1 MAGNLFNL
9 YITSRGG
16 SLSLLRVATSDV
28 IISTFELKSAYL
40 MSRFPIHQLH
50 DTEFEDLVTL
60 ICRQILGIS
69 VTSFAPGRD
78 GGKDAKFEGMAVA
91 FPSTTSPA
99 SGKFIIQA
107 KHTANPVASCSDP
120 EFETTLLNKEIPKI
134 KRQFDEGRLTHYIL
148 FTNRRKTGGAEDR
161 IPDRIKAETGVQNVW
176 LRGLEDVERD
186 LLHYPGI
193 VKLSGLDKLRSPIQF
208 VPDDIRDV
216 IVAFHKHRSA
226 IATAFDSQHDF
237 RDYPGLPRKNEI
249 NGLTD
254 TYFNE
259 YILADS
265 EPRFPEIRRFLQN
278 PRNWE
283 FAEQYHA
290 TANELK
296 GQIITHR
303 EQFITFDEA
312 LEHVYQLMH
321 ERSSEL
327 QSAPRRI
334 LTKVFIHYMYVNC
347 DIGEKGS

>member
-1 MAGNLFNL
+1 MP
-9 YITSRGG
+9 
-16 SLSLLRVATSDV
+16 
-28 IISTFELKSAYL
+28 
-40 MSRFPIHQLH
+40 RFPIHQLH
-50 DTEFEDLVTL
+50 DTEFENLVTL
-60 ICRQILGIS
+60 ICHHILGAG
-69 VTSFAPGRD
+69 VTSFAPGPD
-78 GGKDAKFEGMAVA
+78 GGKDAKFEGTAVS
-91 FPSTTSPA
+91 FPSTAAPA

-107 KHTANPVASCSDP
+107 KHTSNPVASCSDYD
-120 EFETTLLNKEIPKI
+120 FETKIIGKEEIPKI
-134 KRQFDEGRLTHYIL
+134 KHQFDEGQLTHYLI

-161 IPDRIKAETGVQNVW
+161 IPDRIKTETGVQHVW
-176 LRGLEDVERD
+176 LRGLEDIERD
-186 LLHYPGI
+186 LLYYPDI
-193 VKLSGLDKLRSPIQF
+193 VKLSGLGKLRSSIQF

-216 IVAFHKHRSA
+216 IVAFHKHRGV
-226 IATAFDSQHDF
+226 IATAFDSQYDF

>member
-1 MAGNLFNL
+1 MP
-9 YITSRGG
+9 
-16 SLSLLRVATSDV
+16 
-28 IISTFELKSAYL
+28 
-40 MSRFPIHQLH
+40 RFPIHQLH
-50 DTEFEDLVTL
+50 DTEFENLVTL
-60 ICRQILGIS
+60 ICHHILGAG
-69 VTSFAPGRD
+69 VTSFAPGPD
-78 GGKDAKFEGMAVA
+78 GGKDAKFEGTAVS
-91 FPSTTSPA
+91 FPSTADPA

-107 KHTANPVASCSDP
+107 KHTSNPVASCSDYD
-120 EFETTLLNKEIPKI
+120 FETKIVGKEEIPKI
-134 KRQFDEGRLTHYIL
+134 KRQFDEGRLTHYLI

-161 IPDRIKAETGVQNVW
+161 IPDRIKTETGVQHVW
-176 LRGLEDVERD
+176 LRGLEDIERD
-186 LLHYPGI
+186 LLHYPDI
-193 VKLSGLDKLRSPIQF
+193 VKLSGLGKLRSSIQF

-216 IVAFHKHRSA
+216 IVAFHKHRGV
-226 IATAFDSQHDF
+226 IATAFDSQYDF

-321 ERSSEL
+321 ERSPEL

>member
-1 MAGNLFNL
+1 
-9 YITSRGG
+9 
-16 SLSLLRVATSDV
+16 
-28 IISTFELKSAYL
+28 

-60 ICRQILGIS
+60 ICRQILGAG

-78 GGKDAKFEGMAVA
+78 GGKDAKFEGKAIA

-107 KHTANPVASCSDP
+107 KHTSNPVASCSDY
-120 EFETTLLNKEIPKI
+120 EFETKIVEKEEIPKI
-134 KRQFDEGRLTHYIL
+134 KRQFDEDLLTHYIL

-161 IPDRIKAETGVQNVW
+161 IPDRIKAETRVQNVW
-176 LRGLEDVERD
+176 LRGLEDIERD

-193 VKLSGLDKLRSPIQF
+193 AKLSGLDKLRSPIQF

-216 IVAFHKHRSA
+216 IVAFHEHRSA
-226 IATAFDSQHDF
+226 VANAFDSQHDF

-312 LEHVYQLMH
+312 LEHVYQLVH
-321 ERSSEL
+321 ERSPEL
-327 QSAPRRI
+327 QSAPRRM
-334 LTKVFIHYMYVNC
+334 LTKVFIHYMYVDC
-347 DIGEKGS
+347 DIGVKGS